1 MPRCVSATGP
11 VPEKRGTSSAKTFA
25 LMVTPRKYA
34 NTFSRMG
41 IPVIDLAS
49 QTAEQAMERLVRGE
63 ISIRYI
69 IDRGKGSPQ

>member
-1 MPRCVSATGP
+1 
-11 VPEKRGTSSAKTFA
+11 
-25 LMVTPRKYA
+25 MVTPRTDA
-34 NTFSRMG
+34 NTFIRMG

-69 IDRGKGSPQ
+69 IDLSLIHISAA